1 MSTDKPT
8 ALVVGVGPGL
18 GSALVRLL
26 ATHGLN
32 VVAVARGA
40 SQRGRLQVADG
51 GKVHPYDADITD
63 PAAVGELFTWLGQSM
78 PGPLA
83 LTVFNAGTLRLGS
96 VLDISP
102 EDFEQCWRVGCF
114 GGFLVGRAAAAVMR
128 EQGHGTLIFTGATA
142 SLRGGAGFVNL
153 AAPKFGLRAVAQSMA
168 RELAPA
174 GVHVAHVILDGQIQ
188 APRNEALLEQN
199 GPDSLLD
206 ADAIA
211 ANYWHLHCQPRN
223 AWTHELD
230 LRPWVEKF

>member
-1 MSTDKPT
+1 MSENAAT
-8 ALVVGVGPGL
+8 ALVIGSGPGL
-18 GSALVRLL
+18 GSALVRLF
-26 ATHGLN
+26 ATRGLD

-40 SQRGRLQVADG
+40 SQRTRLQVADG
-51 GKVHPYDADITD
+51 AQVHPYDADITD
-63 PAAVGELFTWLGQSM
+63 PAAVDRLFTWLRQSM

-83 LTVFNAGTLRLGS
+83 LTVFNAGTLRPGS

-102 EDFEQCWRVGCF
+102 EDFEHCWRVGCF

-174 GVHVAHVILDGQIQ
+174 GVHVAHVLIDGQIQ
-188 APRNEALLEQN
+188 SPSNEALLAER
-199 GPDSLLD
+199 GPDSLLS

-211 ANYWHLHCQPRN
+211 ENYWHLHCQPRS